1 MTKGA
6 ALQTFFNSF
15 GIPAYPATAVP
26 TYEDLVAD
34 GTIQD
39 GESMFPYLTYSP
51 VFDSWGNSVALTVNL
66 WYRTEDEAPPNAKAQ
81 EMAEAI
87 GGGKYIL
94 CDGGALL
101 LSRGSPWCQSLTD
114 STDARIKRRYLNVT
128 AEYLTLN

>member
-6 ALQTFFNSF
+6 ALQAFFEGFS
-15 GIPAYPATAVP
+15 IPAYTPTSVP
-26 TYEDLVAD
+26 ENAA
-34 GTIQD
+34 
-39 GESMFPYLTYSP
+39 FPYLTYTP
-51 VFDSWGNSVALTVNL
+51 VFDSWGNPVSLTVNL
-66 WYRTEDEAPPNAKAQ
+66 WYRTDSESTPSAKAQ
-81 EMAEAI
+81 EIANAI